1 MKKSKAVAT
10 TLDSIQGSVH
20 LVPLLLL
27 TPTEEARS
35 AEEMGRLHS
44 IGTERA
50 RPLSAEIHAI
60 VMVHPLMVV
69 TETVPH
75 PSAVIETVLHPL
87 AATETVLHPLAA
99 TETVLHPLAATE
111 TVLHPSAATETVL
124 HPSVATETVLHLLDV
139 IEMVLPLTVA
149 IETMVL
155 T

>member
-35 AEEMGRLHS
+35 VEEMGRLHS

-75 PSAVIETVLHPL
+75 PSAVIETVLHP
-87 AATETVLHPLAA
+87 
-99 TETVLHPLAATE
+99 
-111 TVLHPSAATETVL
+111 SAATETVL

>member
-87 AATETVLHPLAA
+87 AATETVLHP
-99 TETVLHPLAATE
+99 
-111 TVLHPSAATETVL
+111 SAATETVL

>member
-99 TETVLHPLAATE
+99 TETVLHP
-111 TVLHPSAATETVL
+111 SAATETVL